1 MGVVSFTLHLVDR
14 RIIHVHFILQVSLLV
29 EFEDAQD
36 YLSWTIGKHG
46 IRIHFKENGRERSA
60 VFLPEVALELGRC
73 YQCIALI
80 L

>member
-1 MGVVSFTLHLVDR
+1 MGVVSFTLHRKDR
-14 RIIHVHFILQVSLLV
+14 RIIHVHSILQVSLLV

-60 VFLPEVALELGRC
+60 VFLPEVALELGEL
-73 YQCIALI
+73 YGLI
-80 L
+80 NLDS